1 MQDNA
6 TEVTA
11 AGIARL
17 AGVGRAA
24 VSNWRRR
31 HADFPKPVGGTE
43 TSPSFALAEVEA
55 WLRKQGKLAEVPLRE
70 RVWQQLAGHPEGP
83 LTALVHTGCVL
94 LLIQERPTVWLDA
107 SAGSDARLAA
117 MLPGALE
124 KVLTPRVGGVRGRG
138 GTGVGGAGAGVRAG
152 AGAGVA
158 AGAGGCVNAAFGR
171 AGVNAAS
178 ERAGASGAFGQSGV
192 NGPSHTPAVNAG
204 FASPG
209 VNSGAGSAGVN
220 SESGS
225 AGVNSESG
233 SAGGNSGSA
242 ASGVNSGRSASDVNA
257 DLTVPAVNPEPTA
270 PGVNSAP
277 TQPAV
282 NTASSAPT
290 VNTPPTVHNEPP
302 AHNDPSSHGGSPVS
316 NASAVHNRPTV
327 HSPALGTPNSPITPA
342 ATTPTPTP
350 ALTTPTGP
358 QLLPSVPLLRGAAE
372 LAAEIGA
379 RQTFEFLLGR
389 HLDANPRQYTLTP
402 AELAGLMADLA
413 GPARTVL
420 DPACGTGALLRA
432 VDPRPGQELYAQDS
446 APELAALSALR
457 LALHSRATVRAAVG
471 DTLRA
476 DAHPGLLAD
485 AVLCHPPFN
494 ERNWGHDELA
504 YDPRWE
510 YGFPARTESELAWVQ
525 HALARLTDGGTAVL
539 LMPPAAASRRSGR
552 RIRADLLRRG
562 ALRAVAALPV
572 GAAPPY
578 NIPLHLWVLRRP
590 DRTPAAPEV
599 LLVDTG
605 RFAGEARGGPDWGAV
620 REAVLDAWRAF
631 AREGRLAER
640 PGLARSVP
648 VIELLDDDVDLAP
661 ARHLPP
667 AAVADGA
674 EQLTRVRE
682 RLGATLRLTADLT
695 PPPADPAP
703 PARWPLTTVGELA
716 RGGALVMRTG
726 GNGGHARVPVL
737 TDHDVLAGTS
747 PSGTLPES
755 EEEAVL
761 TEPGDV
767 VVPVLGGGAVARVI
781 DEATGGAALGRNLV
795 LLRPDR
801 TALDPW
807 FLAGFLRGTANNR
820 QASSYASTATRLD
833 VRRLHLPRLPLEEQ
847 RRYGARFRAL
857 DEFERALRHASRL
870 GEQLVRGM
878 YDGLTD
884 GTVAPD

>member
-43 TSPSFALAEVEA
+43 TSPSFALAEIEA

-83 LTALVHTGCVL
+83 VTALTHAGCVL
-94 LLIQERPTVWLDA
+94 LLIHDRPTVWLEV
-107 SAGSDARLAA
+107 SSGSDERLAA

-124 KVLTPRVGGVRGRG
+124 QVLVPRFGSRPT
-138 GTGVGGAGAGVRAG
+138 TGPA
-152 AGAGVA
+152 
-158 AGAGGCVNAAFGR
+158 
-171 AGVNAAS
+171 
-178 ERAGASGAFGQSGV
+178 
-192 NGPSHTPAVNAG
+192 AVNA
-204 FASPG
+204 PG
-209 VNSGAGSAGVN
+209 AVNSPTSVN
-220 SESGS
+220 QPP
-225 AGVNSESG
+225 
-233 SAGGNSGSA
+233 
-242 ASGVNSGRSASDVNA
+242 R
-257 DLTVPAVNPEPTA
+257 T
-270 PGVNSAP
+270 SAP
-277 TQPAV
+277 HAV
-282 NTASSAPT
+282 NTTPPVHA
-290 VNTPPTVHNEPP
+290 VNTPSA
-302 AHNDPSSHGGSPVS
+302 AHAVNTSP
-316 NASAVHNRPTV
+316 AVH
-327 HSPALGTPNSPITPA
+327 I
-342 ATTPTPTP
+342 
-350 ALTTPTGP
+350 PTGP
-358 QLLPSVPLLRGAAE
+358 QLLPSAPLLRGAAE
-372 LAAEIGA
+372 LAADLGA
-379 RQTFEFLLGR
+379 RQAFEFLLGR

-413 GPARTVL
+413 GPARTLL
-420 DPACGTGALLRA
+420 DPAAGTGALLRA
-432 VDPRPGQELYAQDS
+432 VSARPDQELYAQDD
-446 APELAALSALR
+446 ATDLAALTALR
-457 LALHSRATVRAAVG
+457 LALHTRATVRAAAG

-476 DAHPGLLAD
+476 DAFPDLRAD

-510 YGFPARTESELAWVQ
+510 YGFPARNESELAWVQ
-525 HALARLTDGGTAVL
+525 HALARLRDGGTAVL

-562 ALRAVAALPV
+562 ALRAVVALPI

-590 DRTPAAPEV
+590 DKAPAQPEV

-605 RFAGEARGGPDWGAV
+605 QYATEGRGGPDWRAV
-620 REAVLDAWRAF
+620 REAVLDAWSAFDRAGTL
-631 AREGRLAER
+631 REER
-640 PGLARSVP
+640 PGVARSLP
-648 VIELLDDDVDLAP
+648 VIDLLDDDVDLAP

-667 AAVADGA
+667 PAAADGTDA
-674 EQLTRVRE
+674 LTAVRE
-682 RLGATLRLTADLT
+682 RLGDTLRLTVDLT
-695 PPPADPAP
+695 PPPAAPAQPAP
-703 PARWPLTTVGELA
+703 RWPFTTVGELA

-737 TDHDVLAGTS
+737 TDHDVLAGTV

-755 EEEAVL
+755 DEEAVL

-781 DEATGGAALGRNLV
+781 DDATGGAALGRNLV
-795 LLRPDR
+795 LLRPDPA
-801 TALDPW
+801 ALDPW

-833 VRRLHLPRLPLEEQ
+833 VRRLQLPRLALDEQ

-857 DEFERALRHASRL
+857 DEFERALRRANRL
-870 GEQLVRGM
+870 GDQLVRGM

-884 GTVAPD
+884 GTVTPG

>member
-55 WLRKQGKLAEVPLRE
+55 WLRDQGKLAEVPLRE

-83 LTALVHTGCVL
+83 VTALTHAGCVL
-94 LLIQERPTVWLDA
+94 LLIHARPTVWLEV
-107 SAGSDARLAA
+107 SAGSDERLAA
-117 MLPGALE
+117 MLPQALDEVLAPRFGAMPAAG
-124 KVLTPRVGGVRGRG
+124 KGRAAGGVPTGGRG
-138 GTGVGGAGAGVRAG
+138 PAS
-152 AGAGVA
+152 VA
-158 AGAGGCVNAAFGR
+158 A
-171 AGVNAAS
+171 
-178 ERAGASGAFGQSGV
+178 E
-192 NGPSHTPAVNAG
+192 
-204 FASPG
+204 
-209 VNSGAGSAGVN
+209 
-220 SESGS
+220 
-225 AGVNSESG
+225 
-233 SAGGNSGSA
+233 
-242 ASGVNSGRSASDVNA
+242 
-257 DLTVPAVNPEPTA
+257 
-270 PGVNSAP
+270 
-277 TQPAV
+277 PAV
-282 NTASSAPT
+282 NTASVAPGPAVNT
-290 VNTPPTVHNEPP
+290 ASVAAGPAVNTPP
-302 AHNDPSSHGGSPVS
+302 
-316 NASAVHNRPTV
+316 AVHA
-327 HSPALGTPNSPITPA
+327 PAS
-342 ATTPTPTP
+342 
-350 ALTTPTGP
+350 P
-358 QLLPSVPLLRGAAE
+358 QLLPSAPLLRGAAE
-372 LAAEIGA
+372 LAAETGA
-379 RQTFEFLLGR
+379 RQAFEFLLGR

-413 GPARTVL
+413 GPARTLL

-432 VDPRPGQELYAQDS
+432 VAPRPDQELYAQDS
-446 APELAALSALR
+446 APDLAALTALR
-457 LALHSRATVRAAVG
+457 LALHTPAAVHAAAG

-476 DAHPGLLAD
+476 DAHPGLRAD

-510 YGFPARTESELAWVQ
+510 YGFPARNESELAWVQ
-525 HALARLTDGGTAVL
+525 HALARLKDRGSAVL

-562 ALRAVAALPV
+562 ALRAVVALPV

-590 DRTPAAPEV
+590 DQAPVQPEL

-605 RFAGEARGGPDWGAV
+605 QYATEGRGGPDWRAV
-620 REAVLDAWRAF
+620 RESVLDAWQAWDRPPTRGGAF
-631 AREGRLAER
+631 EER

-648 VIELLDDDVDLAP
+648 VIDLLDDDVDLAP

-667 AAVADGA
+667 PAAADGA
-674 EQLTRVRE
+674 GALTDVRE
-682 RLGATLRLTADLT
+682 RLGETLRLTADLT
-695 PPPADPAP
+695 PPPVEADR

-716 RGGALVMRTG
+716 RGGALVLRTG

-737 TDHDVLAGTS
+737 TDHDVLAGTA

-755 EEEAVL
+755 DEEAVL
-761 TEPGDV
+761 TALGDI
-767 VVPVLGGGAVARVI
+767 VVPVLGGGSVARVI
-781 DEATGGAALGRNLV
+781 DDATAGAALGRNLV
-795 LLRPDR
+795 LLRPDPA
-801 TALDPW
+801 ALDPW

-833 VRRLHLPRLPLEEQ
+833 VRRLQLPRLPLDEQ

-857 DEFERALRHASRL
+857 DDFERALRHAGRL

-884 GTVAPD
+884 GTVAPG

>member
-31 HADFPKPVGGTE
+31 HADFPKPVGGSE

-83 LTALVHTGCVL
+83 LTALTHAGCAL
-94 LLIQERPTVWLDA
+94 LLLHDRPTVWLEA
-107 SAGSDARLAA
+107 SAGSDERLAA

-124 KVLTPRVGGVRGRG
+124 GVLVPRFEA
-138 GTGVGGAGAGVRAG
+138 GGAK
-152 AGAGVA
+152 
-158 AGAGGCVNAAFGR
+158 
-171 AGVNAAS
+171 
-178 ERAGASGAFGQSGV
+178 GASAKGV
-192 NGPSHTPAVNAG
+192 SVKG
-204 FASPG
+204 
-209 VNSGAGSAGVN
+209 
-220 SESGS
+220 
-225 AGVNSESG
+225 
-233 SAGGNSGSA
+233 
-242 ASGVNSGRSASDVNA
+242 
-257 DLTVPAVNPEPTA
+257 
-270 PGVNSAP
+270 
-277 TQPAV
+277 
-282 NTASSAPT
+282 
-290 VNTPPTVHNEPP
+290 
-302 AHNDPSSHGGSPVS
+302 
-316 NASAVHNRPTV
+316 AVH
-327 HSPALGTPNSPITPA
+327 
-342 ATTPTPTP
+342 
-350 ALTTPTGP
+350 TPTGP
-358 QLLPSVPLLRGAAE
+358 ELLPSAPLLRGVAE
-372 LAAEIGA
+372 LAAETGA
-379 RQTFEFLLGR
+379 RDTFEFLLGR

-402 AELAGLMADLA
+402 GELAALMVELA
-413 GPARTVL
+413 GPARTLL

-432 VDPRPGQELYAQDS
+432 VGTGPAQELYAQDS
-446 APELAALSALR
+446 APELAALTALR
-457 LALHSRATVRAAVG
+457 LALQARVTVRAAAG

-476 DAHPGLLAD
+476 DAYPDLRAD

-504 YDPRWE
+504 YDARWE
-510 YGFPARTESELAWVQ
+510 YGFPARNESELAWVQ
-525 HALARLTDGGTAVL
+525 HAVARLADGGTAVL
-539 LMPPAAASRRSGR
+539 LMPPATASRRSGR

-562 ALRAVAALPV
+562 ALRAVIALPI

-590 DRTPAAPEV
+590 GKAPVQPEV

-605 RFAGEARGGPDWGAV
+605 QYAGEGRGGPDWREV
-620 REAVLDAWRAF
+620 RDAVLDAWRAF
-631 AREGRLAER
+631 DLAGTLQER
-640 PGLARSVP
+640 PGVARALP

-667 AAVADGA
+667 PTAADGA
-674 EQLTRVRE
+674 DALTAVRE
-682 RLGATLRLTADLT
+682 RLGETLRLTADLT
-695 PPPADPAP
+695 PPPTEAARL
-703 PARWPLTTVGELA
+703 ARWPLTTVGELA
-716 RGGALVMRTG
+716 RGGAVVMRSG

-737 TDHDVLAGTS
+737 TDHDVLAGTA

-755 EEEAVL
+755 DEEAVL

-767 VVPVLGGGAVARVI
+767 VLPVLGGGSVARVV
-781 DEATGGAALGRNLV
+781 DDVTRGAALGRNLV
-795 LLRPDR
+795 LLRPDPA
-801 TALDPW
+801 ALDPW

-833 VRRLHLPRLPLEEQ
+833 VRRLQLPRLPLDEQ

-857 DEFERALRHASRL
+857 DDFDRALRNAGRL

>member
-55 WLRKQGKLAEVPLRE
+55 WLRHQGKLAEVPLRE
-70 RVWQQLAGHPEGP
+70 RVWQHIAGHPEGP
-83 LTALVHTGCVL
+83 VVALTHAGCVL
-94 LLIQERPTVWLDA
+94 LLIHDRPTVWLEV
-107 SAGSDARLAA
+107 SAGSDERLAA

-124 KVLTPRVGGVRGRG
+124 QVIVPRFGGRQVH
-138 GTGVGGAGAGVRAG
+138 GGAARS
-152 AGAGVA
+152 
-158 AGAGGCVNAAFGR
+158 
-171 AGVNAAS
+171 AGVNAPLPVNTSPA
-178 ERAGASGAFGQSGV
+178 V
-192 NGPSHTPAVNAG
+192 HTPNGPA
-204 FASPG
+204 
-209 VNSGAGSAGVN
+209 
-220 SESGS
+220 
-225 AGVNSESG
+225 
-233 SAGGNSGSA
+233 
-242 ASGVNSGRSASDVNA
+242 
-257 DLTVPAVNPEPTA
+257 
-270 PGVNSAP
+270 
-277 TQPAV
+277 
-282 NTASSAPT
+282 
-290 VNTPPTVHNEPP
+290 
-302 AHNDPSSHGGSPVS
+302 
-316 NASAVHNRPTV
+316 
-327 HSPALGTPNSPITPA
+327 
-342 ATTPTPTP
+342 
-350 ALTTPTGP
+350 
-358 QLLPSVPLLRGAAE
+358 LLPSAPLLRGTAE
-372 LAAEIGA
+372 LAAELGA

-402 AELAGLMADLA
+402 TDLARLMADLA

-432 VDPRPGQELYAQDS
+432 VATAPDQELYAQDN
-446 APELAALSALR
+446 APELAALTALR
-457 LALHSRATVRAAVG
+457 LALHGRATVRGAVG

-476 DAHPGLLAD
+476 DAYPELRAD
-485 AVLCHPPFN
+485 VVLCHPPFN

-525 HALARLTDGGTAVL
+525 HALARLRDGGTAVL

-562 ALRAVAALPV
+562 ALRAVIALPV

-590 DRTPAAPEV
+590 EKAPAQPEV
-599 LLVDTG
+599 LLADAG
-605 RFAGEARGGPDWGAV
+605 QFATEGRGGPDWRAV
-620 REAVLDAWRAF
+620 RDAVLGAWRDFDRAGTF
-631 AREGRLAER
+631 AER

-648 VIELLDDDVDLAP
+648 VIELLDDDVDFAP

-667 AAVADGA
+667 PTAADGA
-674 EQLTRVRE
+674 EQLTAVRE
-682 RLGATLRLTADLT
+682 RLGETLRLTSDLT
-695 PPPADPAP
+695 PPPPHTAP

-726 GNGGHARVPVL
+726 GNGGHARVSVL
-737 TDHDVLAGTS
+737 TDHDVLAGTA

-755 EEEAVL
+755 DEEAVL
-761 TEPGDV
+761 TEAGDV

-795 LLRPDR
+795 LLRPDP

-833 VRRLHLPRLPLEEQ
+833 VRRLQLPRLALDEQ

-884 GTVAPD
+884 GAVAPE

>member
-70 RVWQQLAGHPEGP
+70 RVWQQLAGHPGGP
-83 LTALVHTGCVL
+83 VTALVHAGCVL
-94 LLIQERPTVWLDA
+94 LLIHERPTVWLDV
-107 SAGSDARLAA
+107 SAGSDARMAA
-117 MLPGALE
+117 MLPDALE
-124 KVLTPRVGGVRGRG
+124 QVLVPRFGPTPDRRVHQRRDAGGP
-138 GTGVGGAGAGVRAG
+138 AG
-152 AGAGVA
+152 AGA
-158 AGAGGCVNAAFGR
+158 VN
-171 AGVNAAS
+171 S
-178 ERAGASGAFGQSGV
+178 T
-192 NGPSHTPAVNAG
+192 PSTPAVHLPAG
-204 FASPG
+204 
-209 VNSGAGSAGVN
+209 
-220 SESGS
+220 
-225 AGVNSESG
+225 
-233 SAGGNSGSA
+233 
-242 ASGVNSGRSASDVNA
+242 
-257 DLTVPAVNPEPTA
+257 PE
-270 PGVNSAP
+270 
-277 TQPAV
+277 
-282 NTASSAPT
+282 
-290 VNTPPTVHNEPP
+290 
-302 AHNDPSSHGGSPVS
+302 
-316 NASAVHNRPTV
+316 
-327 HSPALGTPNSPITPA
+327 
-342 ATTPTPTP
+342 
-350 ALTTPTGP
+350 
-358 QLLPSVPLLRGAAE
+358 LLPSAPLLRGAAE
-372 LAAEIGA
+372 LAAGLGA

-402 AELAGLMADLA
+402 AELARLMAELA

-432 VDPRPGQELYAQDS
+432 VETGPDQELYVQDS
-446 APELAALSALR
+446 APELAALTALR
-457 LALHSRATVRAAVG
+457 IALHARVTVHAAVG
-471 DTLRA
+471 DSLRA
-476 DAHPGLLAD
+476 EAYPELRAD

-525 HALARLTDGGTAVL
+525 HALARLRDGGTAVL

-562 ALRAVAALPV
+562 ALRAVVALPV

-590 DRTPAAPEV
+590 DRTPAHPEV
-599 LLVDTG
+599 LLADTG
-605 RFAGEARGGPDWGAV
+605 RFATEGRGGPDWQAV
-620 REAVLDAWRAF
+620 RDAVLDAWRAF
-631 AREGRLAER
+631 AGEGRCEER

-667 AAVADGA
+667 PAAPDGA
-674 EQLTRVRE
+674 RQLTAVRE
-682 RLGATLRLTADLT
+682 RLGETLRLTADLT
-695 PPPADPAP
+695 PPPADSTQPT
-703 PARWPLTTVGELA
+703 RWPLTTVGELA

-726 GNGGHARVPVL
+726 GTGGHARVPVL
-737 TDHDVLAGTS
+737 TDHDVLAGTA

-755 EEEAVL
+755 DDEAVL
-761 TEPGDV
+761 TAPGDV
-767 VVPVLGGGAVARVI
+767 VVPVLGGGSVARVI
-781 DEATGGAALGRNLV
+781 DDATAGAALGRNLV
-795 LLRPDR
+795 LLRPDS

-807 FLAGFLRGTANNR
+807 FVAGFLRGTANNR

-833 VRRLHLPRLPLEEQ
+833 VRRLQLPRLPLDEQ
-847 RRYGARFRAL
+847 RRYGERFRAL
-857 DEFERALRHASRL
+857 DEFERALRHAGRL

-884 GTVAPD
+884 GTVAPG

>member
-83 LTALVHTGCVL
+83 LTALVHTGCAL
-94 LLIQERPTVWLDA
+94 LLIHERPTVWLDA

-124 KVLTPRVGGVRGRG
+124 KVLTPRVGGVRGRR
-138 GTGVGGAGAGVRAG
+138 GTGVGGASASASAGTSGRAG
-152 AGAGVA
+152 AGAS
-158 AGAGGCVNAAFGR
+158 AGAGG
-171 AGVNAAS
+171 GVNGVFEQA
-178 ERAGASGAFGQSGV
+178 GV
-192 NGPSHTPAVNAG
+192 NGPSNPPAVNAG
-204 FASPG
+204 
-209 VNSGAGSAGVN
+209 SAPTAV
-220 SESGS
+220 
-225 AGVNSESG
+225 
-233 SAGGNSGSA
+233 NSGSA
-242 ASGVNSGRSASDVNA
+242 AAGVNSDPA
-257 DLTVPAVNPEPTA
+257 VPGVNPESTA

-277 TQPAV
+277 TVPAV
-282 NTASSAPT
+282 NSSPAAPT
-290 VNTPPTVHNEPP
+290 VNTPPTVLNDSSVHNAQPT
-302 AHNDPSSHGGSPVS
+302 HGESAVH
-316 NASAVHNRPTV
+316 NASAVHNRSTV
-327 HSPALGTPNSPITPA
+327 HSTVPGTPA
-342 ATTPTPTP
+342 AIADSPSTPTTPGAPTPPQTTPTIPTASLTPTTPTTPPTP

-358 QLLPSVPLLRGAAE
+358 QLLPSIPLLRGAAE

-476 DAHPGLLAD
+476 DAHPGLQAD

-562 ALRAVAALPV
+562 ALRAVVALPV

-605 RFAGEARGGPDWGAV
+605 RFAGETRGGPDWEAV

-682 RLGATLRLTADLT
+682 RLRETLRLTADLT

-703 PARWPLTTVGELA
+703 AARWTLTTVGELA

-737 TDHDVLAGTS
+737 TDHDVLAGTA
-747 PSGTLPES
+747 PSGALPES

-781 DEATGGAALGRNLV
+781 DGATGGAALGRNLV